1 MTNPEPTWR
10 PLCVLCAARD
20 RVRRLDAGHVCP
32 ECVQWLTGT
41 LRAVSDLVAQAAV
54 AGDRQRVGSSTGKP
68 VFGSRPPMDVECL
81 DPDLTLVRVCDAPP
95 YPTLLEVL
103 EAWERLVREARTL
116 APYGPASLARGGA
129 SVHGSVGFLV
139 ASVEW
144 ITSDT
149 GFPIEDFAD
158 ELRACL
164 RAVRKW
170 DEDAA
175 ARGYA
180 VPCPTV
186 TDEVDE
192 ETGEYRDCGYRLRFV
207 EADEDVTCRRCQ
219 VTRSVSQLVAVGM
232 ATKTH
237 EMWVDPEVVMRRYG
251 ITESTMKRWARAGHV
266 QRSHGRYLLS
276 DLESIMA
283 VAAY

>member
-1 MTNPEPTWR
+1 VTEPTWER
-10 PLCVLCAARD
+10 RACVLCAARD

-32 ECVQWLTGT
+32 ECVAWLTGT

-68 VFGSRPPMDVECL
+68 VVGSRPPMDVECL

-139 ASVEW
+139 ASAEW
-144 ITSDT
+144 MTTDP
-149 GFPIEDFAD
+149 GFPLEDFAV

-164 RAVRKW
+164 RALLGITRAECASLER
-170 DEDAA
+170 DGDADSLRDAA
-175 ARGYA
+175 
-180 VPCPTV
+180 
-186 TDEVDE
+186 
-192 ETGEYRDCGYRLRFV
+192 RLRV
-207 EADEDVTCRRCQ
+207 VARR
-219 VTRSVSQLVAVGM
+219 LA
-232 ATKTH
+232 A
-237 EMWVDPEVVMRRYG
+237 
-251 ITESTMKRWARAGHV
+251 
-266 QRSHGRYLLS
+266 
-276 DLESIMA
+276 DLELLA
-283 VAAY
+283 GR

>member
-1 MTNPEPTWR
+1 MSEPTWER
-10 PLCVLCAARD
+10 RACVLCAARD

-32 ECVQWLTGT
+32 ECVAWLTGT

-175 ARGYA
+175 ARGFS
-180 VPCPTV
+180 VPCPTLR
-186 TDEVDE
+186 DD
-192 ETGEYRDCGYRLRFV
+192 GDDCGYRLTFGDGDD
-207 EADEDVTCRRCQ
+207 AVTCRRCR
-219 VTRSVSQLVAVGM
+219 VTRDSSQLLAVGM
-232 ATKTH
+232 STAEH
-237 EMWVDPEVVMRRYG
+237 DVWIDAAAIESHYG
-251 ITESTMKRWARAGHV
+251 LRESVLRRWARRGLV
-266 QRSHGRYLLS
+266 KTSHGRYLLS
-276 DLESIMA
+276 DIRKA
-283 VAAY
+283 TA

>member
-1 MTNPEPTWR
+1 VTEPTWER
-10 PLCVLCAARD
+10 RACVLCAARD

-81 DPDLTLVRVCDAPP
+81 DPDLTLVHVCDAPP

-139 ASVEW
+139 ASAEW
-144 ITSDT
+144 MTTDP
-149 GFPIEDFAD
+149 GFPLEDFAV

-175 ARGYA
+175 ARGN
-180 VPCPTV
+180 VIPCPTQ
-186 TDEVDE
+186 DDDG
-192 ETGEYRDCGYRLRFV
+192 GECGHRLRFV
-207 EADEDVTCRRCQ
+207 ETDERVTCRRCK
-219 VTRSVSQLVAVGM
+219 VTRDVAQLVAVGLVGT
-232 ATKTH
+232 A
-237 EMWVDPEVVMRRYG
+237 EVWVDPQAVALYYG
-251 ITESTMKRWARAGHV
+251 IAESTLRKWAARGKV
-266 QRSHGRYLLS
+266 QRSHGRYLMS
-276 DLESIMA
+276 D
-283 VAAY
+283 VAAMMETA

>member
-1 MTNPEPTWR
+1 MSEPTWER
-10 PLCVLCAARD
+10 RACVLCAARD

-32 ECVQWLTGT
+32 ECVAWLTGT

-139 ASVEW
+139 ASAEW
-144 ITSDT
+144 MTTDP
-149 GFPIEDFAD
+149 GFPLEDFAD

-175 ARGYA
+175 ARGFS
-180 VPCPTV
+180 VPCPTLRDDG
-186 TDEVDE
+186 T
-192 ETGEYRDCGYRLRFV
+192 DCGYRLTFGDGDD
-207 EADEDVTCRRCQ
+207 AVTCRRCK
-219 VTRSVSQLVAVGM
+219 VSRDVRTLVAVGM
-232 ATKTH
+232 ATKDH
-237 EMWVDPEVVMRRYG
+237 EMWVDPEVVTRRYG

>member
-1 MTNPEPTWR
+1 MTESPTWR
-10 PLCVLCAARD
+10 PVCVLCAARD

-32 ECVQWLTGT
+32 ECVAWLTGT

-139 ASVEW
+139 ASAEW
-144 ITSDT
+144 MTTDP
-149 GFPIEDFAD
+149 GFPLEDFAA

-175 ARGYA
+175 ARGN
-180 VPCPTV
+180 VIPCPTQ
-186 TDEVDE
+186 DDD
-192 ETGEYRDCGYRLRFV
+192 GECGYRLRFV
-207 EADEDVTCRRCQ
+207 ETDERVTCRRCK
-219 VTRSVSQLVAVGM
+219 VTRDVATLVAVGM
-232 ATKTH
+232 SSEGRDVWA
-237 EMWVDPEVVMRRYG
+237 DPEAIAHHYG
-251 ITESTMKRWARAGHV
+251 IGERTLRRWAMKGHV
-266 QRSHGRYLLS
+266 KRDHGRYLVS
-276 DLESIMA
+276 D
-283 VAAY
+283 VARIIETA

>member
-32 ECVQWLTGT
+32 ECSQWLTGT

-139 ASVEW
+139 ASAEW
-144 ITSDT
+144 MTTDT
-149 GFPIEDFAD
+149 GFPIEDFAS

-170 DEDAA
+170 DEDSPR
-175 ARGYA
+175 RGMGT
-180 VPCPTV
+180 PCPTLK
-186 TDEVDE
+186 DD
-192 ETGEYRDCGYRLRFV
+192 GSDCDYPLTFG
-207 EADEDVTCRRCQ
+207 DGDDSVTCRRCH
-219 VTRSVSQLVAVGM
+219 VTRDVATLVAVGM

-237 EMWVDPEVVMRRYG
+237 EMWVDAEVVTARYG
-251 ITESTMKRWARAGHV
+251 IPKRTL
-266 QRSHGRYLLS
+266 QRMAERGQVRRDHGRYLLS
-276 DLESIMA
+276 DIDA
-283 VAAY
+283 TRTA